1 MFEHFDERARRSVV
15 RTQEETRRLGHAQ
28 IGAEHLLLGIA
39 AVDEAL
45 VGAAIERLRAAVVAL
60 HGVGDATPGE
70 WLAFTPEAKA
80 ALEGA
85 NEQALSR
92 GHTTIDPAHLL
103 LAVLDSEGDARR
115 IVRESELTVADVR
128 ERAVA
133 AAGDQARRADGPPPA
148 RAGAPDHAE
157 DLRFGHPLT
166 VTLGQDP
173 APIGDLG
180 HPETDAQL
188 LGLMLVQDSPAA
200 QLLRAHGIDE
210 AAVRSALP
218 PPGGRS

>member
-1 MFEHFDERARRSVV
+1 MFEHFDERARRCVV
-15 RTQEETRRLGHAQ
+15 RTQEETRRLGHAE

-39 AVDEAL
+39 AVDEGL
-45 VGAAIERLRAAVVAL
+45 VGAGIERLRAAVVAM

-103 LAVLDSEGDARR
+103 LAVLDSEGAARR
-115 IVRESELTVADVR
+115 ILRESELTVADVR
-128 ERAVA
+128 ERATAV
-133 AAGDQARRADGPPPA
+133 AGDPQRQADGPAPA
-148 RAGAPDHAE
+148 RTGRPDHAE

-166 VTLGQDP
+166 VTLGQD
-173 APIGDLG
+173 AYPIGDLG
-180 HPETDAQL
+180 HPGTDAQL
-188 LGLMLVQDSPAA
+188 LELMLVSDTPAA
-200 QLLRAHGIDE
+200 RLLRAHGIDE
-210 AAVRSALP
+210 ALLREALA
-218 PPGGRS
+218 PPGDRF